1 MAPLAQMAGRKVN
14 VAYAEATGSFLVL
27 LGVAQQQGFF
37 QKLGVGVQPVAT
49 RGAAVPRLTGETPIG
64 LIGEPAALLQ
74 AAAGA
79 ELRIVASLS
88 SIKLSGHLV
97 ARHEIKRPEDLRG
110 RTVGVR
116 VLGAGI
122 WISTILA
129 LEQLR
134 LDPRRDKITILPTG
148 SPVQILRALEEGS
161 IDCALVSVA
170 QSRELRAKGFS
181 ILLED
186 YPPDISSFA
195 GGLVIAKSYLAA
207 NPDVVEKLV
216 RALIEALAFSLAP
229 ANKAQVMRAFKTS
242 LDIHDEDT
250 AARNLRELTR
260 RPYPSRE
267 ALAKMQAIMSA
278 HDARVLRIDLKDLIE
293 DPFVRKLDESGIID
307 ELFAAYGAR

>member
-1 MAPLAQMAGRKVN
+1 MAPLTQMAGCKAN
-14 VAYAEATGSFLVL
+14 IAYAEATGSFLVL

-37 QKLGVGVQPVAT
+37 KKLGIDVQPVAT

-74 AAAGA
+74 AAEGA

-122 WISTILA
+122 WISTVLA

-134 LDPRRDKITILPTG
+134 LDPRQDKITILPTG

-181 ILLED
+181 ILLEQ
-186 YPPDISSFA
+186 YPPDISSFS
-195 GGLVIAKSYLAA
+195 GGLVVAQSYLAA
-207 NPDVVEKLV
+207 NPDAVEKLV

-229 ANKAQVMRAFKTS
+229 ANKSQVMRAFKTS

-250 AARNLRELTR
+250 AVRNLRELTR

-267 ALAKMQAIMSA
+267 ALAKMQTIMSA
-278 HDARVLRIDLKDLIE
+278 HDARVLRIDAKDLIE
-293 DPFVRKLDESGIID
+293 DRFVRKLDESGIID
-307 ELFAAYGAR
+307 ELFAVYGAS

>member
-37 QKLGVGVQPVAT
+37 QKLGVDVQPVAT

-170 QSRELRAKGFS
+170 QSAS
-181 ILLED
+181 
-186 YPPDISSFA
+186 
-195 GGLVIAKSYLAA
+195 
-207 NPDVVEKLV
+207 
-216 RALIEALAFSLAP
+216 
-229 ANKAQVMRAFKTS
+229 
-242 LDIHDEDT
+242 
-250 AARNLRELTR
+250 
-260 RPYPSRE
+260 
-267 ALAKMQAIMSA
+267 
-278 HDARVLRIDLKDLIE
+278 
-293 DPFVRKLDESGIID
+293 
-307 ELFAAYGAR
+307 